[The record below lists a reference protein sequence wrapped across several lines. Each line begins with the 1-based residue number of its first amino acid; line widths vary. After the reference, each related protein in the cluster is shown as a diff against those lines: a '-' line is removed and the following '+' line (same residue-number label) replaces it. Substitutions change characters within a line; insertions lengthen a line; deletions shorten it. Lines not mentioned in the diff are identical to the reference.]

1 MEKWAT
7 DHELG
12 RYLDESIEDWLRRY
26 ELTEMIDE
34 KAINI
39 YRDVRY
45 GEREVKPDY
54 KKRYF
59 DQINQLKSVLKDR
72 YITES
77 KKDTQ

>member
-1 MEKWAT
+1 
-7 DHELG
+7 
-12 RYLDESIEDWLRRY
+12 
-26 ELTEMIDE
+26 MIDE